1 MKATYGQQVNGKR
14 ITLDEFVSKVRHDY
28 DRIGLETIATAAKIK
43 SLYNKGYSVEDA
55 VSYLIMKS

>member
-1 MKATYGQQVNGKR
+1 MKTTYGQQIDGKR
-14 ITLDEFVSKVRHDY
+14 ITLIEFYSKVRYDL
-28 DRIGLETIATAAKIK
+28 DRIGLNQMYVNEIK

>member
-1 MKATYGQQVNGKR
+1 MKVTYGQQVDGKR
-14 ITLDEFVSKVRHDY
+14 ITLIEFGNQVNDKCSQVGIDPSIR
-28 DRIGLETIATAAKIK
+28 AIK